1 MPSAS
6 SDESALLV
14 PYRAVGLVTD
24 GNPFAVVEH
33 GTETF
38 LTVGIGRSYQIF
50 NCNKLRQVFVGEQL
64 KRSVTALCAHASL
77 TIVGGGAAVHV
88 FRRSDLVVTC

>member
-1 MPSAS
+1 MPS
-6 SDESALLV
+6 EPVEGALLV

-24 GNPFAVVEH
+24 GHPFAVVEH

-50 NCNKLRQVFVGEQL
+50 NCNKLRQVFVGDILSE
-64 KRSVTALCAHASL
+64 RV
-77 TIVGGGAAVHV
+77 V
-88 FRRSDLVVTC
+88 FL